1 MTTILTSLAS
11 IWFAYLIVRA
21 ITIEVALRKMAKR
34 NKAKQELGEK
44 IQRKIERAMELNL
57 HIIDDIEKG
66 NYDSVNQLYSV
77 ALDEDEEIKRLID
90 ELNKM
95 G

>member
-1 MTTILTSLAS
+1 
-11 IWFAYLIVRA
+11 
-21 ITIEVALRKMAKR
+21 MAKR

>member
-1 MTTILTSLAS
+1 MTTLLTSLAS

-21 ITIEVALRKMAKR
+21 VIIEVELRKMAKR
-34 NKAKQELGEK
+34 NKAKSELMDK
-44 IQRKIERAMELNL
+44 IQRKIDRAMELNL

-66 NYDSVNQLYSV
+66 DHDSVNQLYSV
-77 ALDEDEEIKRLID
+77 ALDEDKEIKRLMD

>member
-1 MTTILTSLAS
+1 MITTLTALAS

-34 NKAKQELGEK
+34 NKAKSELMDK
-44 IQRKIERAMELNL
+44 IQRKINRAMELNL

-66 NYDSVNQLYSV
+66 NHDSVNQLYPV

>member
-1 MTTILTSLAS
+1 MTTLLTSLACL
-11 IWFAYLIVRA
+11 WFAYLIVRA

-34 NKAKQELGEK
+34 NKAKSELMDK
-44 IQRKIERAMELNL
+44 IQRKIDRAEELNL
-57 HIIDDIEKG
+57 HIIDDIKKG

>member
-1 MTTILTSLAS
+1 MTALLTALAC

-34 NKAKQELGEK
+34 NKAKSELMDK
-44 IQRKIERAMELNL
+44 IQRKIDRDMELNL
-57 HIIDDIEKG
+57 YIVDDIEKD
-66 NYDSVNQLYSV
+66 NHDSVNQLYSV
-77 ALDEDEEIKRLID
+77 ALEEDEEIKRLMD
-90 ELNKM
+90 KLNKM